1 MSTPQLQ
8 NLLVAYTATATGKD
22 ALNLGLALARTTG
35 AHLHIVT
42 VIPEDNAYAGV
53 YPSDRGHVP
62 IIRKQLRGWLED
74 AQSSLPKDVTSTIH
88 TVNDSSDAS
97 GLLAAA
103 DQLNCSAIIVGGR
116 RGGLLKRFRLGTT
129 ANTLLHSSPVPVI
142 LAPAGYDN
150 QQALTRVTTMFGQRP
165 GAEEVI
171 TRSLAMVNT
180 YSLPLRLVSLVF
192 LDLDE
197 ESASVATQES
207 RTQALIDQVEK
218 FGNEQLAAQATD
230 LVAADQA
237 STGVATG
244 RTVEGAVDQLSWLSG
259 ELVILG
265 SSRLASPSRIFLG
278 STASRMLRSIS
289 APMMII
295 PATST

>member
-22 ALNLGLALARTTG
+22 ALNLGVALARTTG

-74 AQSSLPKDVTSTIH
+74 AQSSLPEDISSSIH

-103 DQLNCSAIIVGGR
+103 EQLNCAAIVIGGR

-165 GAEEVI
+165 GAKEVI
-171 TRSLAMVNT
+171 TRSLSTVHA
-180 YSLPLRLVSLVF
+180 YGLPLRLVSLVF
-192 LDLDE
+192 LDRDDE
-197 ESASVATQES
+197 SSSVATDEA
-207 RTQALIDQVEK
+207 RTQELIEQVEK
-218 FGNEQLAAQATD
+218 FGNEQLAAQAAD
-230 LVAADQA
+230 LVTTEQA
-237 STGVATG
+237 STVVATG
-244 RTVEGAVDQLSWLSG
+244 RTVEDAVNQLSWLSG